1 MNISIQ
7 NNFLKAT
14 INTKG
19 AELNSLVKIAD
30 GKEYIWK
37 GNPAFWG
44 KHSPVLFPIV
54 GTLKDNCYFYEN
66 QKYELPRHG
75 FARDMEFEVVEKS
88 ESSVIFSLKSSE
100 LTLQK
105 YPFSFELQL
114 IYSLIENELTIDYSI
129 HNLNDV
135 KMPFSIG
142 AHPAFALPN
151 EIENYSLS
159 FEKQEDLK
167 CYILENDLLS
177 NTNYTISLENKKL
190 PITTKL
196 FEKDALI
203 FKQLQSKNVSILEN
217 GKAILKVSFEDF
229 KSLGIWSKVGAQFVC
244 IEPWLGYSDTTETS
258 GNITEKEAIL
268 ILEPYK
274 KHDCSF
280 AIEIL

>member
-19 AELNSLVKIAD
+19 AELNSLAKIAD
-30 GKEYIWK
+30 GKEYIWE
-37 GNPAFWG
+37 GNPVFWG

-54 GTLKDNCYFYEN
+54 GTLKNNCYFYEN

-75 FARDMEFEVVEKS
+75 FARDMEFEVVQQTEN
-88 ESSVIFSLKSSE
+88 EVTFSLKSSE
-100 LTLQK
+100 LTIQN

-114 IYSLIENELTIDYSI
+114 TYSLIENELTIGYSI
-129 HNLNDV
+129 HNLNDA

-177 NTNYTISLENKKL
+177 NANYTISLENKEL

-217 GKAILKVSFEDF
+217 GKAILKVSFENF

>member
-30 GKEYIWK
+30 EKEYIWE

-66 QKYELPRHG
+66 HKYELPRHG
-75 FARDMEFEVVEKS
+75 FARDMEFEVVQNI
-88 ESSVIFSLKSSE
+88 ESSVTFSLKSSE
-100 LTLQK
+100 LTLQN

-114 IYSLIENELTIDYSI
+114 TYSLIENELRIGYSI
-129 HNLNDV
+129 HNLNDA

-142 AHPAFALPN
+142 AHPAFALPKD
-151 EIENYSLS
+151 IENYCLS

-177 NTNYTISLENKKL
+177 NANYTIALENKVL
-190 PITTKL
+190 PITNKL

-229 KSLGIWSKVGAQFVC
+229 ESLGIWSKVGALFVC
-244 IEPWLGYSDTTETS
+244 IEPWLGYSDTTDTS

-268 ILEPYK
+268 ILEPNK
-274 KHDCSF
+274 KYDCSF
-280 AIEIL
+280 SIEIL

>member
-30 GKEYIWK
+30 EKEYIWE

-54 GTLKDNCYFYEN
+54 GTLKDNYYFYEN
-66 QKYELPRHG
+66 HKYELPRHG
-75 FARDMEFEVVEKS
+75 FARDMEFEVVQNI
-88 ESSVIFSLKSSE
+88 ESSVTFSLKSSE
-100 LTLQK
+100 LTLQN

-114 IYSLIENELTIDYSI
+114 TYSLIENELTIGYSVY
-129 HNLNDV
+129 NLNDA

-142 AHPAFALPN
+142 AHPAFALPK

-177 NTNYTISLENKKL
+177 NNSYTISLENKEL
-190 PITTKL
+190 PIINKL

-203 FKQLQSKNVSILEN
+203 FKELQSKNVSILEN
-217 GKAILKVSFEDF
+217 GKAILKVRFEDF

-258 GNITEKEAIL
+258 GNISEKEAIL
-268 ILEPYK
+268 ILEPNK
-274 KHDCSF
+274 KYDCSF

>member
-30 GKEYIWK
+30 EKEYIWE
-37 GNPAFWG
+37 GNPVFWG
-44 KHSPVLFPIV
+44 KHSPVLFPII
-54 GTLKDNCYFYEN
+54 GTLKNNCYFYEN
-66 QKYELPRHG
+66 QNYELTRHG
-75 FARDMEFEVVEKS
+75 FARDMEFEIVEKL
-88 ESSVIFSLKSSE
+88 ESSVTFSLKSFE
-100 LTLQK
+100 LTLQI

-114 IYSLIENELTIDYSI
+114 TYSLIENELKIGYSI
-129 HNLNDV
+129 HNLNKV
-135 KMPFSIG
+135 EMPFSIG

-167 CYILENDLLS
+167 CYLLENDLLS
-177 NTNYTISLENKKL
+177 NANYIISLENKEL
-190 PITTKL
+190 PITNKL

-203 FKQLQSKNVSILEN
+203 FKQLQSKKVSILEN

-258 GNITEKEAIL
+258 GNIAEKEAIL
-268 ILEPYK
+268 ILEPNK

-280 AIEIL
+280 TIEIL

>member
-19 AELNSLVKIAD
+19 
-30 GKEYIWK
+30 
-37 GNPAFWG
+37 NPVFWG

-54 GTLKDNCYFYEN
+54 GTLKNNCYFYEN
-66 QKYELPRHG
+66 QNYELTRHG
-75 FARDMEFEVVEKS
+75 FARDMEFEIVEKL
-88 ESSVIFSLKSSE
+88 ESSVTFSLKSFE
-100 LTLQK
+100 LTLQI

-114 IYSLIENELTIDYSI
+114 TYSLIENELKIGYSI
-129 HNLNDV
+129 HNLNKV
-135 KMPFSIG
+135 EMPFSIG

-167 CYILENDLLS
+167 CYLLENDLLS
-177 NTNYTISLENKKL
+177 NANYIISLENKEL
-190 PITTKL
+190 PITNKL

-203 FKQLQSKNVSILEN
+203 FKQLQSKKVSILEN

-258 GNITEKEAIL
+258 GNIAEKEAIL
-268 ILEPYK
+268 ILEPNK

-280 AIEIL
+280 TIEIL

>member
-30 GKEYIWK
+30 EKEYIWE

-75 FARDMEFEVVEKS
+75 FARDMEFEVVQKI
-88 ESSVIFSLKSSE
+88 ESSVTFSLKSSE
-100 LTLQK
+100 LTLQN

-114 IYSLIENELTIDYSI
+114 TYSLIENELTIGYSVY
-129 HNLNDV
+129 NLNDA

-142 AHPAFALPN
+142 AHPAFALPKD
-151 EIENYSLS
+151 IKNYSLS

-177 NTNYTISLENKKL
+177 NANYTISLENNEL

-203 FKQLQSKNVSILEN
+203 LKQLQSKNVSILEN
-217 GKAILKVSFEDF
+217 GKAILKVRFEDF

-258 GNITEKEAIL
+258 GNITEKEEIL
-268 ILEPYK
+268 ILEPNK
-274 KHDCSF
+274 KHDCTFS
-280 AIEIL
+280 IEIL

>member
-30 GKEYIWK
+30 GKEYIWE

-114 IYSLIENELTIDYSI
+114 IYSLIENELTIGYSVY
-129 HNLNDV
+129 NLNDA

-142 AHPAFALPN
+142 AHPAFVLPN

-177 NTNYTISLENKKL
+177 NANYTISLENKKL

-203 FKQLQSKNVSILEN
+203 FKELQSKSVSIIEN
-217 GKAILKVSFEDF
+217 GKAFLKVSFEDF

-258 GNITEKEAIL
+258 GKITEKEAIL
-268 ILEPYK
+268 ILEPNK

-280 AIEIL
+280 TIEIL

>member
-30 GKEYIWK
+30 EKEYIWE
-37 GNPAFWG
+37 GNPAYWG

-54 GTLKDNCYFYEN
+54 GTLKDNCFFYEN

-75 FARDMEFEVVEKS
+75 FARDMEFEIVQHTENEVT
-88 ESSVIFSLKSSE
+88 FSLKSSE
-100 LTLQK
+100 LTIQI

-114 IYSLIENELTIDYSI
+114 TYSLIENELKIGYSI
-129 HNLNDV
+129 HNLNKV
-135 KMPFSIG
+135 EMPFSIG

-177 NTNYTISLENKKL
+177 NANYTISLENKEL

-229 KSLGIWSKVGAQFVC
+229 KSLGIWSKVGAKFVC

-258 GNITEKEAIL
+258 GHITEKEAIL
-268 ILEPYK
+268 ILEPNK
-274 KHDCSF
+274 KHDCKFS
-280 AIEIL
+280 IEIL

>member
-7 NNFLKAT
+7 NNFLKA
-14 INTKG
+14 IIDTKG
-19 AELNSLVKIAD
+19 AELNSLVKITD
-30 GKEYIWK
+30 EKEYIWD

-66 QKYELPRHG
+66 KKYELSRHG
-75 FARDMEFEVVEKS
+75 FARDIEFEVIEKS
-88 ESSVIFSLKSSE
+88 ESSVVFLLKSSE

-105 YPFSFELQL
+105 YPFSFELKL
-114 IYSLIENELTIDYSI
+114 TYSLIENKLSIGYSI
-129 HNLNDV
+129 HNLNKA

-142 AHPAFALPN
+142 AHPAFALPK

-159 FEKQEDLK
+159 FEKQENLK

-177 NTNYTISLENKKL
+177 NDNYTISLENKVL

-203 FKQLQSKNVSILEN
+203 FKDLQSKNVSILEN
-217 GKAILKVSFEDF
+217 GKAILNVSFKDF
-229 KSLGIWSKVGAQFVC
+229 ESLGIWSKVGAQFVC
-244 IEPWLGYSDTTETS
+244 IEPWLGYSDTIETS
-258 GNITEKEAIL
+258 GNITDKEAIL
-268 ILEPYK
+268 ILEPNE
-274 KHDCSF
+274 KHNCSF
-280 AIEIL
+280 SIEIL